1 MTALRKFFGVNNP
14 TVHPYKRAVE
24 GLVNPALVVGFE
36 LETEECGRLPSS
48 FASKADSMNIGVE
61 RDGSLRGNAYE
72 FISRPMQ
79 SQHALAAIGDFIE
92 WAGFTEENYSDRCSV
107 HVHVNCTDMEMEQ
120 ISNVALLYTIA
131 EEILFEYVGGHR
143 DSNIYCI
150 PWSQCRSHFDL
161 IQNFLTR
168 PDFQLKKWNK
178 YTALNL
184 LPLSSIGT
192 IEFRQ
197 MHGTADMEKIT
208 RWVNIIGAMFKWAKE
223 VELKDLIGEIKT
235 LNTTS
240 QYETFFNRLVGSQL
254 VYNDTY
260 RAKLEAGVI
269 SAKYSLISANRPKNS
284 KASDT
289 VTLDELIPE
298 VQAAPRARDANEELR
313 VAIQRL
319 GEGEIR
325 RGATR
330 AQAQP
335 AARVPNG
342 LLGQVMAGNAATV
355 RMDTQAVPRPAMTAE
370 AVAEGMRHVI
380 NRRVTTDAL
389 GRSIYT
395 DFVHPA
401 PRAEWGPVPITA
413 HDPEADEEN

>member
-14 TVHPYKRAVE
+14 TVHTYKRAVE
-24 GLVNPALVVGFE
+24 GLVNPTLVVGFE

-61 RDGSLRGNAYE
+61 RDGSLRGTAYE

-269 SAKYSLISANRPKNS
+269 SAKYSLISASRPKNS

-289 VTLDELIPE
+289 VVLDELPE
-298 VQAAPRARDANEELR
+298 VQAAPRTRDANEELR
-313 VAIQRL
+313 AAIQRL
-319 GEGEIR
+319 REGEVR
-325 RGATR
+325 RGTTR
-330 AQAQP
+330 AQA
-335 AARVPNG
+335 AATA
-342 LLGQVMAGNAATV
+342 QMMAGNAATV
-355 RMDTQAVPRPAMTAE
+355 RMDTQMGPQPVMTAG
-370 AVAEGMRHVI
+370 AVAEGMANVI
-380 NRRVTTDAL
+380 HRRVTADAM
-389 GRSIYT
+389 GRTIYT
-395 DFVHPA
+395 DFVRPA
-401 PRAEWGPVPITA
+401 PRAEWTVAPNPA
-413 HDPEADEEN
+413 YDPEADEEN